1 MKDKTKIL
9 LLILL
14 LISIIFLYIPS
25 SDSAFTLELRSIK
38 LLTAVLVGVAVS
50 VSSFSF
56 QTITNNNIIT
66 PGILGFDSLF
76 LLIQTSLMFASS
88 RLLEGI
94 DLLIVC
100 TATML
105 FISLFIFRY
114 IFLNHNIFKALLL
127 GTILSIL
134 FRSICSVLYTIMDPN
149 AFDTMQSVMFT
160 NFNSI
165 DTPILPA
172 CILMVL
178 AASLSIFSLHRELDV
193 ISVGE
198 SISKSLGVDREEIII
213 YVIIMISVL
222 VSVSTSL
229 VGPIVFIGL
238 FVSNLTRIMFNTYKH
253 KFLLPAS
260 ILIGVNL
267 LLGGVYLND
276 LVFTDTN
283 LPVVID
289 GLGALYF
296 IYLCVTRRSKIL

>member
-1 MKDKTKIL
+1 MRDKTKVL

-25 SDSAFTLELRSIK
+25 SDNTFTLELRSIK
-38 LLTAVLVGVAVS
+38 LLTAVIVGIAVS

-76 LLIQTSLMFASS
+76 LLIQTSLMFVSS

-165 DTPILPA
+165 DTSILPA

-238 FVSNLTRIMFNTYKH
+238 FVSNLTRIMFSTYKH
-253 KFLLPAS
+253 KFLLPTS

-296 IYLCVTRRSKIL
+296 IYLCVTRRSKVL

>member
-1 MKDKTKIL
+1 MRDKTKLL

-14 LISIIFLYIPS
+14 LVSIIFLYIPS
-25 SDSAFTLELRSIK
+25 SDSAFVFELRSIK
-38 LLTAVLVGVAVS
+38 LLTAVLVGIAVS

-76 LLIQTSLMFASS
+76 LLIQTSLMFVSS
-88 RLLEGI
+88 RLLGGI

-105 FISLFIFRY
+105 FISLFVFRY

-149 AFDTMQSVMFT
+149 AFDTIQSVMFT

-165 DTPILPA
+165 DTSILPA
-172 CILMVL
+172 CVLMVL
-178 AASLSIFSLHRELDV
+178 AATLSIYFLHKELDV
-193 ISVGE
+193 ISLGE
-198 SISKSLGVDREEIII
+198 NLSKSLGVDREEIII
-213 YVIIMISVL
+213 YIIIMISVL

-253 KFLLPAS
+253 KFLLVAS
-260 ILIGVNL
+260 MLIGINL

-296 IYLCVTRRSKIL
+296 IYLCITKRSKIL